1 MINGTQLITS
11 IGAEALERAGIV
23 ARQADVVAALT
34 LEVLKG
40 SSRAFDPGTD
50 DVDVFDV
57 SLIPLTSLA
66 SSSLKSGVSHRP
78 ICANKCC

>member
-11 IGAEALERAGIV
+11 IGAEALERAGII

-40 SSRAFDPGTD
+40 SSRAFDPGKITNH
-50 DVDVFDV
+50 
-57 SLIPLTSLA
+57 LLTSLNMLA
-66 SSSLKSGVSHRP
+66 QPLIYTAHKSCF
-78 ICANKCC
+78 IW

>member
-11 IGAEALERAGIV
+11 IGAEALERAGII

-40 SSRAFDPGTD
+40 SSRAFDPGKITNH
-50 DVDVFDV
+50 
-57 SLIPLTSLA
+57 LMTSLNMLA
-66 SSSLKSGVSHRP
+66 RPLIYIAHKS
-78 ICANKCC
+78 CFLW